1 MKLLTNGFAPKW
13 LLVLSLSLFVFISCQ
28 KGVKDFPAQQEKSTA
43 QNNSNNEHGHL
54 KQTKEYSSD
63 VLFRWI
69 DFQLTTLYKIN
80 SGGMGGIGGARFA
93 AWTGITAYESV
104 VPGMPAYQSLSGQLT
119 NLTGLPK
126 TAPGFAYHWPESLNA
141 ALAYLTK
148 ARNPANALL
157 FPAPAGAE
165 AAQLLSIENFSN
177 NLYNEFISEGASVEV
192 LDRSKAFGEEVAAK
206 IVQWVNTENK
216 PGIADTYPTEAGFN
230 IASGEWVRT
239 NPNAGSALRNWGLTR
254 LFVPGSLSGIVRSNP
269 FTYSTAQGSDFRNM
283 AQAIYDKSYNPHNLS
298 LSERLT
304 IANYYAIPGY
314 GTGHYLN
321 IVKQV
326 LEKENPTLDSS
337 ALILAQ
343 AGMAVGDAGVGC
355 VQVKYETNVVRPQTY
370 IRKIFGDA
378 LWAPPIGQPNHP
390 DYPSGHSTLAGATAE
405 ILSTH
410 FGDNYS
416 FTDKSFID
424 FTGNQ
429 QFAARQHNSFTAM
442 ANEIG
447 DSRVYGQIHY
457 PKSCDDGQALGRK
470 VAQNV
475 LSNVKFLKD

>member
-1 MKLLTNGFAPKW
+1 MKKITLLTSV
-13 LLVLSLSLFVFISCQ
+13 LLVLLFSCQ
-28 KGVKDFPAQQEKSTA
+28 KNIEKQVTQEELPSTA
-43 QNNSNNEHGHL
+43 NQNNGHGHL

-69 DFQLTTLYKIN
+69 DFQLTLYKIN
-80 SGGMGGIGGARFA
+80 SGVMGGIGGARFA
-93 AWTGITAYESV
+93 AYTGITAYESV

-119 NLTGLPK
+119 AFTGLP
-126 TAPGFAYHWPESLNA
+126 TTEPGFAYHWPQSLNA
-141 ALAYLTK
+141 ALAYLTT
-148 ARNPANALL
+148 NL
-157 FPAPAGAE
+157 FPAPAGQK
-165 AAQLLSIENFSN
+165 AAQDQSIKDFKD
-177 NLYNEFISEGASVEV
+177 NLYNEFLNGGASAE
-192 LDRSKAFGEEVAAK
+192 LLNRSSVFGEEVATK
-206 IVQWVNTENK
+206 IVQWVNSEIK
-216 PGIADTYPTEAGFN
+216 PGIPDTYPTEAGFD

-239 NPNAGSALRNWGLTR
+239 NPNAASALRNWGLTR
-254 LFVPGSLSGIVRSNP
+254 LFVPGSLADIVTSDP

-298 LSERLT
+298 VSERLT

-326 LEKENPTLDSS
+326 LEKENPTLDIS

-343 AGMAVGDAGVGC
+343 AGMAVEDAGVGC
-355 VQVKYETNVVRPQTY
+355 VQVKYANNVVRPQTY

-378 LWAPPIGQPNHP
+378 GWAPPIGQPNHP

-405 ILSTH
+405 ILTSH
-410 FGDNYS
+410 FGDNFS
-416 FTDKSFID
+416 FTDNSFVD
-424 FTGNQ
+424 FTGSQ
-429 QFAARQHNSFTAM
+429 HFDAREHSSFTEM

-457 PKSCDDGQALGRK
+457 PKSCEDGQSLGRK
-470 VAQNV
+470 VAQNI
-475 LSNVKFLKD
+475 LSKVKFLKD

>member
-1 MKLLTNGFAPKW
+1 MKKITLLTS
-13 LLVLSLSLFVFISCQ
+13 VLFVLLFSCQ
-28 KGVKDFPAQQEKSTA
+28 KKIDKQVPPEELPSTA
-43 QNNSNNEHGHL
+43 NQNNDHGHL

-69 DFQLTTLYKIN
+69 DFQLTLYKIN
-80 SGGMGGIGGARFA
+80 SGVMGGIGGARFA

-119 NLTGLPK
+119 AFTGLP
-126 TAPGFAYHWPESLNA
+126 TTDPGFAYHWPQSLNA
-141 ALAYLTK
+141 ALAYLTT
-148 ARNPANALL
+148 NL
-157 FPAPAGAE
+157 FPAPAGQK
-165 AAQLLSIENFSN
+165 AAQDQSIKDFKD
-177 NLYNEFISEGASVEV
+177 NLYNEFLNGGASAE
-192 LDRSKAFGEEVAAK
+192 LLNRSSVFGEEVATK
-206 IVQWVNTENK
+206 IVQWVNSENK
-216 PGIADTYPTEAGFN
+216 PVIPDTYPTEAGFD

-239 NPNAGSALRNWGLTR
+239 NPNAPSALRNWGLTR
-254 LFVPGSLSGIVRSNP
+254 LFVPESLAGIVTSDP

-283 AQAIYDKSYNPHNLS
+283 AQAIYDNSYNPHNLS
-298 LSERLT
+298 VSDRLT

-326 LEKENPTLDSS
+326 LEKANPTLDIS
-337 ALILAQ
+337 ALILVQ

-355 VQVKYETNVVRPQTY
+355 VQVKYANNVVRPQTY

-378 LWAPPIGQPNHP
+378 GWTPPIGQPNHP
-390 DYPSGHSTLAGATAE
+390 DYPSGHSTLAGATVE
-405 ILSTH
+405 ILTSH
-410 FGDNYS
+410 FGDNFS
-416 FTDKSFID
+416 FTDNSFVD
-424 FTGNQ
+424 FTGSQ
-429 QFAARQHNSFTAM
+429 HFDAREHSSFTEM

-457 PKSCDDGQALGRK
+457 PRSCEDGQMLGRK

-475 LSNVKFLKD
+475 LSKVKFLKD

>member
-1 MKLLTNGFAPKW
+1 MKPQIKLSISNALLLLTF
-13 LLVLSLSLFVFISCQ
+13 LSIVTISCQ
-28 KGVKDFPAQQEKSTA
+28 KETKQTLPNEEFATA
-43 QNNSNNEHGHL
+43 ANNNKEHGHL
-54 KQTKEYSSD
+54 KQAKEFSSN

-69 DFQLTTLYKIN
+69 DFQLLNLYKIN
-80 SGGMGGIGGARFA
+80 AGSMGGIGGARFA

-119 NLTGLPK
+119 SLTGIPK
-126 TAPGFAYHWPESLNA
+126 TAPGFAYYWPECLNA

-157 FPAPAGAE
+157 FPAPPGAE
-165 AAQLLSIENFSN
+165 ATQLLSIKNFSDD
-177 NLYNEFISEGASVEV
+177 LYNEFISEGASVEL
-192 LDRSKAFGEEVAAK
+192 LDRSKAFGEAVAAK
-206 IVQWVNTENK
+206 IVEWINLENK
-216 PGIADTYPTEAGFN
+216 PVIPDTYPTEAAFN
-230 IASGEWVRT
+230 MATGDWVRT
-239 NPNAGSALRNWGLTR
+239 NPNAPSALRNWGLTR
-254 LFVPGSLSGIVRSNP
+254 LCVPASLEGIVRSNP
-269 FTYSTAQGSDFRNM
+269 YTYTTAQGSDFRNM
-283 AQAIYDKSYNPHNLS
+283 VQTIYDKSYNPHNLN
-298 LSERLT
+298 LSDRLT

-326 LEKENPTLDSS
+326 LVKANPTLDIS

-343 AGMAVGDAGVGC
+343 AGMAVEDAGVGC
-355 VQVKYETNVVRPQTY
+355 VQVKYANNVVRPQTY

-378 LWAPPIGQPNHP
+378 AWAPSIGQPNHP

-405 ILSTH
+405 ILTYH
-410 FGDNYS
+410 FGDNFS

-424 FTGNQ
+424 FTGSQ
-429 QFAARQHNSFTAM
+429 HFDAREHSSFTEM

-457 PKSCDDGQALGRK
+457 PKSCEDGQALGRK
-470 VAQNV
+470 VADNI
-475 LSNVKFLKD
+475 LSKVKFLKE

>member
-1 MKLLTNGFAPKW
+1 MKSLAKTLSWLTM
-13 LLVLSLSLFVFISCQ
+13 LSLIVFISCQ
-28 KGVKDFPAQQEKSTA
+28 KQVDKPDSQLQSEEAGAANKG
-43 QNNSNNEHGHL
+43 HGHL

-69 DFQLTTLYKIN
+69 DFQLTLYKIN
-80 SGGMGGIGGARFA
+80 SAAMGGIGGARFA

-119 NLTGLPK
+119 VFTGLP
-126 TAPGFAYHWPESLNA
+126 TTEPGFAYHWPQSLNA
-141 ALAYLTK
+141 ALAYLTT
-148 ARNPANALL
+148 NL
-157 FPAPAGAE
+157 FPAPAGQK
-165 AAQLLSIENFSN
+165 AAQDQSIKDFRD
-177 NLYNEFISEGASVEV
+177 NLYNEFLNGGASIE
-192 LDRSKAFGEEVAAK
+192 LLNRSSAFGEGVATK
-206 IVQWVNTENK
+206 IVQWVNSENK
-216 PGIADTYPTEAGFN
+216 PVIPDTYPTEAGFD

-239 NPNAGSALRNWGLTR
+239 NPTAPSALRNWGLTR
-254 LFVPGSLSGIVRSNP
+254 LFVPESLAGIVTSDP

-298 LSERLT
+298 VSDRLT

-326 LEKENPTLDSS
+326 LEKANPTLDIS

-343 AGMAVGDAGVGC
+343 ASMAVGDAGVGC
-355 VQVKYETNVVRPQTY
+355 VQVKYANNVVRPQTY

-378 LWAPPIGQPNHP
+378 GWAPPIGQPNHP

-405 ILSTH
+405 ILTHH
-410 FGDNYS
+410 FGDNFS
-416 FTDKSFID
+416 FTDKSFVD

-429 QFAARQHNSFTAM
+429 HFDARAHSSFTEM

-457 PKSCDDGQALGRK
+457 PKSCEDGQSLGRK
-470 VAQNV
+470 VAHNI
-475 LSNVKFLKD
+475 LSTVKFLKE

>member
-1 MKLLTNGFAPKW
+1 MKSLTNQLTAKW
-13 LLVLSLSLFVFISCQ
+13 LLVLSVCFFTIIACQ
-28 KGVKDFPAQQEKSTA
+28 KETKQIPSQEEIATA
-43 QNNSNNEHGHL
+43 SNNKEHGHL
-54 KQTKEYSSD
+54 KQTKEFSSD

-69 DFQLTTLYKIN
+69 DFQLTLYKIN
-80 SGGMGGIGGARFA
+80 SGAMGGIAGGRFA
-93 AWTGITAYESV
+93 AYTGIAAYESV

-119 NLTGLPK
+119 ELTGLP
-126 TAPGFAYHWPESLNA
+126 TTQPGFAYYWPQTLNA
-141 ALAYLTK
+141 ALAYITT
-148 ARNPANALL
+148 NL
-157 FPAPAGAE
+157 FPAPAGQKP
-165 AAQLLSIENFSN
+165 AQDQTIKDFRD
-177 NLYNEFISEGASVEV
+177 NLYNEFLNGGASAE
-192 LDRSKAFGEEVAAK
+192 LLNRSSVFGEEVATK
-206 IVQWVNTENK
+206 IVQWVNSENK
-216 PGIADTYPTEAGFN
+216 PVITDTYPTEAGFN
-230 IASGEWVRT
+230 IATGEWVRT
-239 NPNAGSALRNWGLTR
+239 NPNAPSALRNWGLTR
-254 LFVPGSLSGIVRSNP
+254 LVVPGSLTGIVTSDP
-269 FTYSTAQGSDFRNM
+269 FTYSTAQGSDFRNL

-326 LEKENPTLDSS
+326 LQKANPTLEIS

-343 AGMAVGDAGVGC
+343 AGMAVEDAGVGC
-355 VQVKYETNVVRPQTY
+355 VQVKYANDVVRPQTY
-370 IRKIFGDA
+370 IRKVFGDA
-378 LWAPPIGQPNHP
+378 GWAPPIGQPNHP

-405 ILSTH
+405 ILTHH
-410 FGDNYS
+410 FGDNFS

-429 QFAARQHNSFTAM
+429 YFDARAHSSFTEM

-457 PKSCDDGQALGRK
+457 PRSCEDGQELGRK

-475 LSNVKFLKD
+475 LSKVKFLKD